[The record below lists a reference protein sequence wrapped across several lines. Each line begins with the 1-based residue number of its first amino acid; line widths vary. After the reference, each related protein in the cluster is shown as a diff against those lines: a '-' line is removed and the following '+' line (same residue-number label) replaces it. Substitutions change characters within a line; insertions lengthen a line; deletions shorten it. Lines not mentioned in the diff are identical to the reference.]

1 MASPSPDVDE
11 QRTSAEARKN
21 IRVAWLFP
29 SLARAYYWQPVFKN
43 FAARFPQTAIF
54 TSLWPGFLP
63 GYDGAFEVQILP
75 GLGYVDLKKQVTD
88 SRRGFIWTPPAILGK
103 LWAFDPHVIFST
115 GFSGWT
121 VCALLLK
128 LLRRSRVVIYWEG
141 CSAQSIGS
149 TRIKRALRR
158 CIARFAD
165 AAVSN
170 SEEGTAYLHNGLK
183 MPPHKLLCHPF
194 QVPELSLFDEAAANQ
209 SAGMRPVFLYVGSI
223 SPRKGWN
230 YLLEATR
237 ILVNRGIREFSV
249 VFVGAGE
256 QEDELRAAI
265 KALDLGDIVEHIGAV
280 PYQKLGSYY
289 RSANV
294 FVSPT
299 RADTW
304 GVAVL
309 EAMAFGKPVLC
320 SKYAGARQ
328 MTTPDENGFIFDPFE
343 PAQLADYMT
352 RFIGNQALVVQFG
365 ARSLEKIAPYTPERA
380 AGVLADVAFETIER
394 KRRRTPLKFPRDSQL
409 VTGA

>member
-1 MASPSPDVDE
+1 MASPSPDIDE
-11 QRTSAEARKN
+11 QHTSAEARKN

-29 SLARAYYWQPVFKN
+29 SLARGYYWQPVFKN
-43 FAARFPQTAIF
+43 FAACCPQTAIF
-54 TSLWPGFLP
+54 TAIWPGFLP
-63 GYDGAFEVQILP
+63 GYEGAFEVHILP
-75 GLGYVDLKKQVTD
+75 GLRYIDLKKQLPD
-88 SRRGFIWTPPAILGK
+88 SRRGFIWTPPSILGQ
-103 LWAFDPHVIFST
+103 LAAFGPHVIFSA

-121 VCALLLK
+121 LCALLFS
-128 LLRRSRVVIYWEG
+128 LLRRSRVIIYWEG

-170 SEEGTAYLHNGLK
+170 SEEGTGYLRDVLK

-194 QVPELSLFDEAAANQ
+194 QVPELSLLNGAAENHF
-209 SAGMRPVFLYVGSI
+209 AGKRPVFLYVGSI

-249 VFVGAGE
+249 LFAGAGE

-265 KALDLGDIVEHIGAV
+265 KAFDLGDIVQHVGAV

-289 RSANV
+289 RSADV

-320 SKYAGARQ
+320 SKYAGTRQ
-328 MTTPDENGFIFDPFE
+328 MITPGENGFIFDPFE

-352 RFIGNQALVVQFG
+352 RFIGNRTLAVQFG
-365 ARSLEKIAPYTPERA
+365 VRSLEKIAPYTPERA
-380 AGVLADVAFETIER
+380 AGVLADLAFETIER
-394 KRRRTPLKFPRDSQL
+394 KRRRTPLKFRRDSEL